1 MEEDGS
7 PKYITFKNHRRKMQ
21 VPFVIYADFECFT
34 EKLDTCL
41 PDDRDSFTNQYQKH
55 KPSGFCYLIKCF
67 DDGIFEPKL
76 VMRTANSPEDDIP
89 QMFQESL
96 EEDIKKIYDQFKSER
111 KLVMKNSDHRK
122 HGKATHCHICEG
134 ELGN

>member
-1 MEEDGS
+1 MAVQR
-7 PKYITFKNHRRKMQ
+7 YITFKNYRRKMQ

-34 EKLDTCL
+34 EKMDTCS

-67 DDGIFEPKL
+67 DDEVFEPKL
-76 VMRTANSPEDDIP
+76 VMRTANSSEDDIP

-96 EEDIKKIYDQFKSER
+96 EEDIKKIYNQFKSEEEAY
-111 KLVMKNSDHRK
+111 N
-122 HGKATHCHICEG
+122 E
-134 ELGN
+134 E